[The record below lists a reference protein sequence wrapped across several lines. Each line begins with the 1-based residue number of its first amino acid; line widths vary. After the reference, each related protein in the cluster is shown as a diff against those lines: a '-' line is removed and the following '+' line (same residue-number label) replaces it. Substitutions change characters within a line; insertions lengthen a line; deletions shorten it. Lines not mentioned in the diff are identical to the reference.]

1 MENIILISWLNKI
14 LLLFCIASIFLC
26 LIIQQWVGVT
36 SVPIYISLS
45 WIAFVMIVSMW
56 LSCVLLRFTLK
67 RTVPINIEFIKKW
80 IYKRL
85 PKCLELESLSTTEK
99 HNISKL
105 ENKCNN
111 KVHIKAINLE
121 NMNSLSSGGD
131 SLFKKRIIYVDDI
144 IRKINLDC
152 IDVWYKNIS
161 TDKAFPN
168 EAQTLLKMLLIKILQ
183 KVNSIDKLKLANKMA
198 DVVLLHLKEYRR

>member
-14 LLLFCIASIFLC
+14 LLLFCMASISLC
-26 LIIQQWVGVT
+26 LIIQQWVGIT

-45 WIAFVMIVSMW
+45 WTAFVTILSMW

-85 PKCLELESLSTTEK
+85 PNYLELESCSTTERRK
-99 HNISKL
+99 ISIL

-111 KVHIKAINLE
+111 KVNTK
-121 NMNSLSSGGD
+121 SLSGGD
-131 SLFKKRIIYVDDI
+131 FLSKNKIIYVDDTM
-144 IRKINLDC
+144 RKIQLDC